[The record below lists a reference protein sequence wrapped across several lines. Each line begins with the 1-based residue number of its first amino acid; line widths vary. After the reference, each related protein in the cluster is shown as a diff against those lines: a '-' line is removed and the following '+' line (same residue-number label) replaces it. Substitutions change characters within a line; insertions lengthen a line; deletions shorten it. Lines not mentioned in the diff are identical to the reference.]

1 MVKNQKTDSFISKDL
16 LNFILELYE
25 NAEMFDK
32 MEVLLG
38 LLEHEKDNEDI
49 ANMLEEL
56 GYCRCGGDLT
66 IKQFAETN
74 EFWGSKEQQT
84 VSYYKCEN
92 CGLTNQ

>member
-1 MVKNQKTDSFISKDL
+1 MVKNQKTDSFISKNL
-16 LNFILELYE
+16 LNFILEVHE

-49 ANMLEEL
+49 VNILEEL
-56 GYCRCGGDLT
+56 GYCRCGGKLK
-66 IKQFAETN
+66 IKQFVESN
-74 EFWGSKEQQT
+74 EFWGNQEQQAF
-84 VSYYKCEN
+84 SYYKCEN